1 MTLAEKRAKLT
12 DLIMVRRRSDLR
24 GRGVEGAE
32 SDRDAIEA
40 DVSLFHESTIDELIA
55 RLEIL
60 PGSVAGRFN
69 VPPAL
74 EPAPGG
80 IGSGT

>member
-1 MTLAEKRAKLT
+1 MSDLLAEKRAKLI

-40 DVSLFHESTIDELIA
+40 DVLLLHESTVEDLIT
-55 RLEIL
+55 RLERL
-60 PGSVAGRFN
+60 PGAV
-69 VPPAL
+69 VW
-74 EPAPGG
+74 
-80 IGSGT
+80 